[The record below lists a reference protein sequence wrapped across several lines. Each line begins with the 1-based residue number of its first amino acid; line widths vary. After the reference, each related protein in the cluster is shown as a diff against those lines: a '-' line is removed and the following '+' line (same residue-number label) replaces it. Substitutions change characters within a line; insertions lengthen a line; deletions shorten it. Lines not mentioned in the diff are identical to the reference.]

1 MSARTDTPSMLR
13 CLLLLLL
20 ADVSLRTAGLRRTAR
35 WARRLAG
42 APRPDR
48 APGAA
53 AAERTAARVA
63 VAGAF
68 YPRRAL
74 CLEQSIALF
83 VLLRRA
89 GAPAELRLGVRPLPF
104 LAHAWVE
111 VDGVPVNEQP
121 DAIAQ
126 LVPFPA
132 LGA

>member
-1 MSARTDTPSMLR
+1 MSARVDTPSMIR
-13 CLLLLLL
+13 CVLLLLA

-35 WARRLAG
+35 WAERLAG
-42 APRPDR
+42 DSTVASASHPD
-48 APGAA
+48 ALHAA
-53 AAERTAARVA
+53 ASRLA
-63 VAGAF
+63 VAAAF

-83 VLLRRA
+83 VLLRQR
-89 GAPAELRLGVRPLPF
+89 GAPARLRLGVRPLPF

>member
-1 MSARTDTPSMLR
+1 MSAGAGAPSLLR

-20 ADVSLRTAGLRRTAR
+20 ADLSLRTAGLHRTAG
-35 WARRLAG
+35 W
-42 APRPDR
+42 
-48 APGAA
+48 
-53 AAERTAARVA
+53 AERIAALGPARADSQRSTQATAARVA
-63 VAGAF
+63 LAAAF

-74 CLEQSIALF
+74 CLEQSLVLF
-83 VLLRRA
+83 TLLRR
-89 GAPAELRLGVRPLPF
+89 GGTPARLRLGVRPLPF

-132 LGA
+132 FGA